1 MSVHEMDEMDET
13 PASLKMKECP
23 LVCWAH
29 FRMKGSSWLV
39 SDTMRLGDI
48 YFQGFKF
55 GMIEMP
61 GTFGRHNQFKPMSR
75 KR

>member
-1 MSVHEMDEMDET
+1 MDEMDET
-13 PASLKMKECP
+13 PASLNMKECP
-23 LVCWAH
+23 LVSGAH
-29 FRMKGSSWLV
+29 FRRKGSACFRHYEIGRYLYS
-39 SDTMRLGDI
+39 GI
-48 YFQGFKF
+48 KF